1 MGPLSFMTHRW
12 ETGQQLRGS
21 GRPGLSV
28 FLEHLLTSSDMV
40 SGPVAAL
47 GVEFRFSF
55 FSFQTPEKG
64 NPGKFND
71 LPKVTEHVGSWADTP
86 TQVWCFSEP
95 PTLSIL
101 PRSRAKSRGGVTGS
115 SRSAQEFHGAFRRAV
130 GGGACPAGRAV
141 TARGRGRAE
150 GASPQ
155 ERPPSVP
162 KGSVC
167 SPSQERDSARRQ
179 AAKAGC
185 DPHHLP
191 SAPRTQTSVPNLVA
205 HPARSPGTGLRPRG

>member
-21 GRPGLSV
+21 GQPGLSV
-28 FLEHLLTSSDMV
+28 FLEHLLTSSGMV
-40 SGPVAAL
+40 SGPAAAL
-47 GVEFRFSF
+47 GVEFRISF

-71 LPKVTEHVGSWADTP
+71 LPKVTEHVGGWADTP
-86 TQVWCFSEP
+86 AQVWCFSEP
-95 PTLSIL
+95 RTLSIL
-101 PRSRAKSRGGVTGS
+101 PRSRAKSRGESPEVQGPPRS
-115 SRSAQEFHGAFRRAV
+115 STAPSAGLSAGEPVRRGGRSQ
-130 GGGACPAGRAV
+130 P
-141 TARGRGRAE
+141 RAE
-150 GASPQ
+150 AVLRVPPPRSGPLRSPR
-155 ERPPSVP
+155 EAF
-162 KGSVC
+162 C
-167 SPSQERDSARRQ
+167 SPSQERDSAGRQ

-191 SAPRTQTSVPNLVA
+191 SAPRTQTSVPNLAA

>member
-1 MGPLSFMTHRW
+1 MA
-12 ETGQQLRGS
+12 
-21 GRPGLSV
+21 GLVSV

-47 GVEFRFSF
+47 GVEFRISF

-71 LPKVTEHVGSWADTP
+71 LPKVTEHVGGWADTP
-86 TQVWCFSEP
+86 AQVWCFSEP
-95 PTLSIL
+95 RTLSIL

-130 GGGACPAGRAV
+130 GGGACPAGRGV

-150 GASPQ
+150 GASPPGAAPFGPQ
-155 ERPPSVP
+155 GKRSAAPPRNGTVP
-162 KGSVC
+162 G
-167 SPSQERDSARRQ
+167 ARRLRRAVTPITFPVLLERRRLSQ
-179 AAKAGC
+179 TWR
-185 DPHHLP
+185 PNRH
-191 SAPRTQTSVPNLVA
+191 APRG
-205 HPARSPGTGLRPRG
+205 PASDREAELPR